1 MALTSSYVS
10 KPETGRYMKLAS
22 QFSDETNKCLIIWLN
37 KPWHHFPLS
46 EIPLPQT
53 PACAGLKA
61 STEISN
67 LIPIVI
73 KTSYKNNK
81 TTQMNIISNLIIKLN
96 INGIF
101 IFFYINKVNFKNHLN
116 LIYVHYKIR
125 KSFELSLICNYT
137 LEILITDIISNQT
150 SKIQTFTDVRS
161 LNSIRFDL
169 RSMEINERVVENF
182 SFTEGIFYSNL

>member
-1 MALTSSYVS
+1 
-10 KPETGRYMKLAS
+10 
-22 QFSDETNKCLIIWLN
+22 
-37 KPWHHFPLS
+37 
-46 EIPLPQT
+46 
-53 PACAGLKA
+53 
-61 STEISN
+61 
-67 LIPIVI
+67 
-73 KTSYKNNK
+73 
-81 TTQMNIISNLIIKLN
+81 MNIISNLIIKLN

-101 IFFYINKVNFKNHLN
+101 IFFYINKVNLKNHLN

-150 SKIQTFTDVRS
+150 SKIQTCIDVRS
-161 LNSIRFDL
+161 LNSIRFNL